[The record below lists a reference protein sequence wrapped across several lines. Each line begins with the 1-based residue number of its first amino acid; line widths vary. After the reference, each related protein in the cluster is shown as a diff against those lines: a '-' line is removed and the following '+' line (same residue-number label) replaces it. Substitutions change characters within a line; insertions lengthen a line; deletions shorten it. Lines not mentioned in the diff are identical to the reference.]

1 MQNIIY
7 LEIQKPLKSQT
18 PRKERSFLNKAN
30 CWKSAIWNFDRIQS
44 TSLFYL
50 HIVRSQRCF
59 INWDHRIWSYET
71 CSEGLKKHT
80 GAHYA
85 TTPKNYQKTMFFGRV
100 FYGFPRLKYEWSTV
114 MFFLKRVKHNLFEL
128 HYGVLRVFYGLVRV
142 FYRSHTIQLPG
153 HHEHDENCHD
163 WSLALFPGFLAPY
176 TVMLWTS
183 GMGLLMDTQWHGK

>member
-7 LEIQKPLKSQT
+7 LEIQKPLKSET

-71 CSEGLKKHT
+71 CSEGLKMIREHIMPGPPKTTRKTYFSDGFFT
-80 GAHYA
+80 GFHGQN
-85 TTPKNYQKTMFFGRV
+85 TSDLQVSNSQTCSKTC
-100 FYGFPRLKYEWSTV
+100 ETWS
-114 MFFLKRVKHNLFEL
+114 FRIA
-128 HYGVLRVFYGLVRV
+128 LRVSTSFLRVRTG
-142 FYRSHTIQLPG
+142 FLYRSHTMNTMKIDMTDRWGCFLVSW
-153 HHEHDENCHD
+153 HHV
-163 WSLALFPGFLAPY
+163 L
-176 TVMLWTS
+176 
-183 GMGLLMDTQWHGK
+183 

>member
-59 INWDHRIWSYET
+59 SNWDHRIWSYET
-71 CSEGLKKHT
+71 CSEGLKNIARTSKS
-80 GAHYA
+80 
-85 TTPKNYQKTMFFGRV
+85 YQKNSEKHIFRTGFLRV
-100 FYGFPRLKYEWSTV
+100 STAKIRVIYRLAIVKLV
-114 MFFLKRVKHNLFEL
+114 LKRVKHDLFEL
-128 HYGVLRVFYGLVRV
+128 HYGFLQVFYGFVRV
-142 FYRSHTIQLPG
+142 FYTGPTQWTRWKLTWLIAGAVS
-153 HHEHDENCHD
+153 
-163 WSLALFPGFLAPY
+163 WFPGTMYCNVVDILDG
-176 TVMLWTS
+176 TI
-183 GMGLLMDTQWHGK
+183 